1 MTYSDYLIKRGKINK
16 YLFHVLSSLNPCKK
30 PLNGLRCTQC
40 PSCQFVR
47 LMTFPFDEQYFSDNF
62 SKLNFDGVLP
72 DD

>member
-1 MTYSDYLIKRGKINK
+1 MTYDEYLIKRGKINK
-16 YLFHVLSSLNPCKK
+16 YLFRVLSSLNPCEK

-47 LMTFPFDEQYFSDNF
+47 LMTFPFDKQYFSDNF

-72 DD
+72 ND